1 MPGYRIRI
9 DPEERETHAL
19 AALGGTELNG
29 RVLEVGCGDG
39 RLTWRY
45 AHRARDVVAIDP
57 DPVAIEAARIAI
69 PDPLRDRVEFR
80 CAGIADLAAAPAS
93 FDLAVLAWSL

>member
-9 DPEERETHAL
+9 DPEERETQAL
-19 AALGGTELNG
+19 AALGGAQLNG

-45 AHRARDVVAIDP
+45 AHRARGVVAIDP
-57 DPVAIEAARIAI
+57 DPVAIDAARNAI
-69 PDPLRDRVEFR
+69 PDSLRDRVEFR
-80 CAGIADLAAAPAS
+80 CTGIADLTATPSS